1 MCSSSAGKGHGL
13 PQTSVAARDMNV
25 GVTYPL
31 LELPLAGAD
40 GCDSTVPPV
49 GQRKRCEC
57 KTNAK
62 KTGAGF
68 GARSTTKSR
77 TELPVMVRRHTGTGT
92 GVRSSRAW
100 AAGHCQPRR
109 HKATQA
115 ATSWR
120 AVWRNSE
127 GAATPVADR
136 RCKLD
141 ARTCQVW

>member
-1 MCSSSAGKGHGL
+1 MTARCHPWASGKG
-13 PQTSVAARDMNV
+13 A
-25 GVTYPL
+25 
-31 LELPLAGAD
+31 
-40 GCDSTVPPV
+40 
-49 GQRKRCEC
+49 
-57 KTNAK
+57 NAKLTQKK

-77 TELPVMVRRHTGTGT
+77 TELPVMVRRHTGT